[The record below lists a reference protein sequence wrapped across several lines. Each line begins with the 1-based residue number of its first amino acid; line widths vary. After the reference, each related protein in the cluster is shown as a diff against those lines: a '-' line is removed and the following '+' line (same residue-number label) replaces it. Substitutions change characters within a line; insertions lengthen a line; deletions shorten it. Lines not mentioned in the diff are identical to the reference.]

1 MSWVAPGGSA
11 RCNRRGQLRGADHAS
26 HSSAYRPP
34 EVDQLVVRAVLDDA
48 AVVHHQDLIGVDGL

>member
-1 MSWVAPGGSA
+1 MQPSRSTP
-11 RCNRRGQLRGADHAS
+11 RRGPRFPQLRV
-26 HSSAYRPP
+26 PTP